1 MSQQRSIKIK
11 SYFNQIHVLEGYIGK
26 DLSNFLA
33 HSFDSHLQ
41 PHPTDKGI
49 FSGPS
54 IFGVNNE
61 KPSYIDKDLQYNI
74 AVDMLTIIG
83 QNIENT
89 VSKFYNKPF
98 LFKSFYYS
106 VMKKGAE
113 NKLHM
118 DNYYINENKELKIK
132 ENEYDDR
139 AALLYLNDEYEG
151 GMLNFPLQDLS
162 LKPKPGTLIFFQ
174 GDHLVPHEVSEVESG
189 SRVNIV
195 SFLGNE
201 VDKGKPT
208 NRYINDSQILI
219 TRDIVFDKN
228 IMRPYEPSEIV

>member
-1 MSQQRSIKIK
+1 MK
-11 SYFNQIHVLEGYIGK
+11 SYFNQIHVVENYIGE
-26 DLSNFLA
+26 DLANFLA
-33 HSFDSHLQ
+33 HSFDPHLQ

-54 IFGVNNE
+54 MFTDKN
-61 KPSYIDKDLQYNI
+61 KKSAYIPGDINYNCGI
-74 AVDMLTIIG
+74 DMLSIIG

-89 VSKFYNKPF
+89 ISIFYNKPF
-98 LFKSFYYS
+98 IFKTFYYS
-106 VMKKGAE
+106 VMKEGAE

-118 DNYYINENKELKIK
+118 DNYYINENKELRIK

-139 AALLYLNDEYEG
+139 AALLYLNDEYSG

-162 LKPKPGTLIFFQ
+162 LKPKPGTLIFFK
-174 GDHLVPHEVSEVESG
+174 GDHLVPHEVSAVESG

-201 VDKGKPT
+201 KDRGKPT

-219 TRDIVFDKN
+219 TKDIIFDEN
-228 IMRPYEPSEIV
+228 IMRPIG